1 MSSMKDYYK
10 ILQIDPEASL
20 EVMNGAYRSLVK
32 QCHPDQFHT
41 SRKSVMN
48 EKMREINEAYQILS
62 NPTSRAEFDRRHRSS
77 GYGPSRPAAPKAAQ
91 SLRAQLN
98 SILLWT
104 TLSYV
109 ALTFL
114 IKPLLS
120 NPFVKFL
127 LGLALIAFFV
137 HIYRK
142 QKYPKA

>member
-10 ILQIDPEASL
+10 ILQVDPEASL

-48 EKMREINEAYQILS
+48 EKMREINEAYQVLS
-62 NPTSRAEFDRRHRSS
+62 NPTSRAEFDRRHRP
-77 GYGPSRPAAPKAAQ
+77 GRTQSRVSPPKVPQ
-91 SLRAQLN
+91 NLGAQLK

-120 NPFVKFL
+120 SPFVKFL
-127 LGLALIAFFV
+127 LGLALVAFFV